1 MLLSLPI
8 DNDKIERQTKVALQ
22 GRDCKNDLGFK
33 EIVIRK
39 MGSLQE
45 LSRAELNKFKI
56 RRNSNNRGS
65 SENKF
70 LFKNTYKSLL
80 FQDQK

>member
-1 MLLSLPI
+1 MHF
-8 DNDKIERQTKVALQ
+8 K
-22 GRDCKNDLGFK
+22 GGDCKNDLGFK

-45 LSRAELNKFKI
+45 LSRVELNKFKI